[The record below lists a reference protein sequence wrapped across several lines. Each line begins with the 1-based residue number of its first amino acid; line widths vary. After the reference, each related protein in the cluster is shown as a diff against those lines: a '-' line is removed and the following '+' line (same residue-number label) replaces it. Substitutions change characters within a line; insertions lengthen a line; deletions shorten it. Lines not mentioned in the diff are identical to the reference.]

1 MSPYVDVRPEVA
13 RALAKKAP
21 VVALESTVISH
32 GLPRPQNLETALAM
46 ENTIRE
52 QGAVPATVGLLQGRL
67 VVGVSRAEVEK
78 LANTDGVA
86 KVSRRD
92 IAGVVKEGRPGA
104 TTVAGTMFAAA
115 AAGIRI
121 FATGGIGGVHRD
133 SATSFDISNDLSEL
147 AKTPVAVICAGAKVI
162 LDLPKTL
169 EVLETLGVPVV
180 GFGTKELPA
189 FYCRESGLALDF
201 RVDTP
206 DEAARLLRIQWDMG
220 LTSGVVIANPPPVE
234 AALPRKEVEAIL
246 AKGLEQAAREGV
258 QGKAVT
264 PYLLSVMSK
273 ESGGQTLR
281 TNMALLID
289 NARLAAQIAVA
300 FAGVRSRGSARKR
313 ASGKPSRRRRS

>member
-1 MSPYVDVRPEVA
+1 MIPYLDVRPEVA
-13 RALAKKAP
+13 KALAKKAP

-46 ENTIRE
+46 EQAIRE
-52 QGAVPATVGLLQGRL
+52 HDAVPATVGLIKGKL
-67 VVGVSRAEVEK
+67 VVGVSRAEVEE
-78 LANTDGVA
+78 LANAQGVA

-92 IAGVVKEGRPGA
+92 IAGVVKEGRLGA

-133 SATSFDISNDLSEL
+133 CATSFDISNDLSEL
-147 AKTPVAVICAGAKVI
+147 AKTPVAVVCAGAKVI
-162 LDLPKTL
+162 LDLTKTL
-169 EVLETLGVPVV
+169 EVLETLGIPVV
-180 GFGTKELPA
+180 GYGTKELPA

-201 RVDTP
+201 RIDTP
-206 DEAARLLRIQWDMG
+206 EEAARLLQIQWEMG
-220 LTSGVVIANPPPVE
+220 LTSGVVIANPPPAD

-246 AKGLEQAAREGV
+246 AKGLAQAAREGV

-264 PYLLSVMSK
+264 PYLLGMMSK
-273 ESGGQTLR
+273 ESGGRTLK
-281 TNMALLID
+281 TNIALLIN

-300 FAGVRSRGSARKR
+300 FAGGGPKSSMKKAATSKTI
-313 ASGKPSRRRRS
+313 PRRRS

>member
-1 MSPYVDVRPEVA
+1 MTPYLDVRPEVA
-13 RALAKKAP
+13 KALAKKAP

-32 GLPRPQNLETALAM
+32 GLPRPHNLETALAM
-46 ENTIRE
+46 ESAIRE
-52 QGAVPATVGLLQGRL
+52 QGAVPATVGLLKGQL
-67 VVGVSRAEVEK
+67 VVGVSRAEVEE
-78 LANTDGVA
+78 LANAQGVA

-92 IAGVVKEGRPGA
+92 IAGVVKEGRLGA

-133 SATSFDISNDLSEL
+133 SATSWDISNDLSEL
-147 AKTPVAVICAGAKVI
+147 ARTPVAVICAGAKVI

-206 DEAARLLRIQWDMG
+206 EEAARLLRIQWGMG
-220 LTSGVVIANPPPVE
+220 LTSGVVIANPPPAE
-234 AALPRKEVEAIL
+234 AALPRKEVEDIL

-264 PYLLSVMSK
+264 PYLLSLMSK
-273 ESGGQTLR
+273 ESGGRTLK
-281 TNMALLID
+281 TNIALLIS
-289 NARLAAQIAVA
+289 NARLAAQISVA
-300 FAGVRSRGSARKR
+300 FTHSRGKAAAQRP
-313 ASGKPSRRRRS
+313 ASRKPSRRRRS